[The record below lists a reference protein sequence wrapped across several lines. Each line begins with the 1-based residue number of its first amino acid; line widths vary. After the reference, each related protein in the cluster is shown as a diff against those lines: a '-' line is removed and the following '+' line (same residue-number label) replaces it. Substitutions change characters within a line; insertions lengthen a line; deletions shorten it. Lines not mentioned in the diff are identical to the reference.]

1 MLLKEFH
8 AMSPKKEIVT
18 YKVSIKELGLR
29 LDQFLSKNIKNL
41 SRSRIKSLIN
51 ENNVI
56 KINEKEQI
64 VIEDPAKKVKTG
76 ESYLVNIPKPVDPKP
91 KPQKIPLE
99 ILYED
104 NDLIVIDKPVGLV
117 VHPAPGNYDNTLV
130 NALIAHCGQSLSGIS
145 GEKKPGIV
153 HRLDKDTSGVMV
165 IAKNDKTHEGLSK
178 QFASHGR
185 DGKLI
190 RSYKALVWG
199 VPNIQSGRVETFIGR
214 SSNNRK
220 KMAAYKEEKRGRKL
234 AITLWKRI
242 QFNKELDISIIECNL
257 ETGRT
262 HQIRVHMN
270 YLGNSIVGDDKYKK
284 KFKKIKNV
292 DEELNNLLISL
303 DRQFLHARTL
313 GFLHPQ
319 KKEEMVFTSKLPQE
333 LNKILKTLRKSK

>member
-8 AMSPKKEIVT
+8 AMSSKKEIVT
-18 YKVSIKELGLR
+18 YKVSVKELGLR
-29 LDQFLSKNIKNL
+29 LDQFLSNNIKSL

-130 NALIAHCGQSLSGIS
+130 NALIAHCGQSLSGIG

-199 VPNIQSGRVETFIGR
+199 VPNIQSGRIETFIGR
-214 SSNNRK
+214 SNNNRK
-220 KMAAYKEEKRGRKL
+220 KMAAYKEEKKGRKL

-262 HQIRVHMN
+262 HQIRVHLTH
-270 YLGNSIVGDDKYKK
+270 LGLPVIGDQVYGSGFSSKINKYDDK
-284 KFKKIKNV
+284 IKQI
-292 DEELNNLLISL
+292 LINGSH
-303 DRQFLHARTL
+303 RQALHAYKL
-313 GFLHPQ
+313 GFEHPLT
-319 KKEEMVFTSKLPQE
+319 KESLLFKTDLPQDMQE
-333 LNKILKTLRKSK
+333 ILNIL